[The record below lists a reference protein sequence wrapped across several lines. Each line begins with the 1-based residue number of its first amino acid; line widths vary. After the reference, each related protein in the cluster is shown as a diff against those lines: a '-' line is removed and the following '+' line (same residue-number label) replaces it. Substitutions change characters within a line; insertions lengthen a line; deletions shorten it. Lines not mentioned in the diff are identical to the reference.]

1 MNRII
6 FYLLLLTSIN
16 AYALPDCPSDQ
27 SVKRHNCFG
36 SFYYENLDVYMG
48 EWKDNK
54 FHGQGTFAGSRG
66 KFVGEWKEGKFHGQG
81 SYTHNDGR
89 KYEGEY
95 KDNKKNGQGTHT
107 WPNGQK
113 YVGKWKDGKFH
124 GQGTLTFAD
133 GNKESGLFYDGEL
146 IENKC
151 KKFGFNIGTAYS
163 KRCQEIM
170 FDEYS
175 KD

>member
-81 SYTHNDGR
+81 TWIPGNGDKYIGDWKEDKRHGR
-89 KYEGEY
+89 
-95 KDNKKNGQGTHT
+95 GTMT
-107 WPNGQK
+107 YAN
-113 YVGKWKDGKFH
+113 
-124 GQGTLTFAD
+124 
-133 GNKESGLFYDGEL
+133 GNK
-146 IENKC
+146 
-151 KKFGFNIGTAYS
+151 
-163 KRCQEIM
+163 
-170 FDEYS
+170 
-175 KD
+175 

>member
-81 SYTHNDGR
+81 
-89 KYEGEY
+89 
-95 KDNKKNGQGTHT
+95 
-107 WPNGQK
+107 
-113 YVGKWKDGKFH
+113 
-124 GQGTLTFAD
+124 TLTFAD

-146 IENKC
+146 LENKC
-151 KKFGFNIGTAYS
+151 KNFGFNIGTAYS

>member
-81 SYTHNDGR
+81 TWIPGNGDKYIGDWKEDKRHGR
-89 KYEGEY
+89 GTMTYANGNKYEGEW
-95 KDNKKNGQGTHT
+95 KDGNRHGQATYSWADGH
-107 WPNGQK
+107 K
-113 YVGKWKDGKFH
+113 YVGEFKDCLLY
-124 GQGTLTFAD
+124 TSPSPRDMRRSRMPSSA
-133 GNKESGLFYDGEL
+133 
-146 IENKC
+146 
-151 KKFGFNIGTAYS
+151 
-163 KRCQEIM
+163 
-170 FDEYS
+170 
-175 KD
+175 

>member
-81 SYTHNDGR
+81 TWIPG
-89 KYEGEY
+89 
-95 KDNKKNGQGTHT
+95 NGD
-107 WPNGQK
+107 K
-113 YVGKWKDGKFH
+113 YVGEWKDGKFH
-124 GQGTLTFAD
+124 GQGTFTFAD
-133 GNKESGLFYDGEL
+133 GSKESGLFYDGEL

-151 KKFGFNIGTAYS
+151 KNFGFNIGTAYS